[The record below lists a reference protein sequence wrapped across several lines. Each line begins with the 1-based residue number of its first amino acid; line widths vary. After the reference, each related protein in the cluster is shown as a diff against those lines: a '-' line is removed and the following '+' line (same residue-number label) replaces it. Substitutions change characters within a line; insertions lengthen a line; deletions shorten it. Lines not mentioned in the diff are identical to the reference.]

1 MLARLT
7 IKNYI
12 LIHELDIDFPPGFSV
27 ITGETGSGKSILL
40 GAMGLIL
47 GQRTDAGVLLDKSGK
62 CIVEGVFNIKD
73 YNLDQ
78 LFSSN
83 ELDYDNVLIVRRE
96 INQSGKSR
104 AFINDTPVTL
114 SLLKDFGDRLV
125 NIHSQ
130 NAVITLNNANFQL
143 AVLDNYS
150 NLQKEVGSYRLKFN
164 RFSEMLKQLSTLKNQ
179 ESIASAERD
188 YNKFLLD
195 ELSAANL
202 AEGELAELEDKLNI
216 LRHAEEIK
224 SNLYFASSLIA
235 GADSNI
241 LTLLSETIRAICCVE
256 KFNTKFKLLAE
267 RLQVNYIDIKDLST
281 EIAIYEEQVDINPEE
296 TSRLTQRLDLLY
308 RLLKKH
314 QKQKIEELIA
324 LRQSIEFKINNI
336 NDLND
341 QINFLTTEVS
351 QLEDELRQQAVTISS
366 DRKTSAPK
374 FENEIIGILSRLG
387 IPSAQFKIELL
398 ASDDLTRDGVDKIRF
413 FFSANKGIELRE
425 LSQTASGGELSRLM
439 LSVKSM
445 ISQRNLLPTIIFD
458 EIDNGVS
465 GDVAGKV
472 GSILLAMGSNMQ
484 VIAITHL
491 PQIAGKGNHHFWVH
505 KSEEDKISKTFIK
518 KLTKT
523 ERIEEIAKMLSNEI
537 VTEAARSAAHEL
549 LSN

>member
-40 GAMGLIL
+40 CAMGLIL

-73 YNLDQ
+73 YNLEQ
-78 LFSSN
+78 LFLMN

-114 SLLKDFGDRLV
+114 SLLKEFGDRLV

-150 NLQKEVGSYRLKFN
+150 DLQKDVGLYRVKYN
-164 RFSEMLKQLSTLKNQ
+164 RFSELVRQLSTLKNQ
-179 ESIASAERD
+179 ESIAAGERD

-195 ELSAANL
+195 ELYSANFVA
-202 AEGELAELEDKLNI
+202 GELTELEDKLNI

-224 SNLYFASSLIA
+224 SNLYLASSLIA

-241 LTLLSETIRAICCVE
+241 LSLLSEALRAINCVE
-256 KFNTKFKLLAE
+256 KFNAKFKLFGQ
-267 RLQVNYIDIKDLST
+267 RLQVNYIDIKDLAA

-314 QKQKIEELIA
+314 QKQNIDELIVI
-324 LRQSIEFKINNI
+324 RQSIEFKINNI

-341 QINFLTTEVS
+341 QINFLNAEVS
-351 QLEDELRQQAVTISS
+351 QLGAELRHQAASISEH
-366 DRKTSAPK
+366 RKASSPK
-374 FENEIIGILSRLG
+374 FEKEIIGILSRLG
-387 IPSAQFKIELL
+387 IPNAQFKIELL

-413 FFSANKGIELRE
+413 FFSANKGFELRE

-465 GDVAGKV
+465 GDIAGKV
-472 GSILLAMGSNMQ
+472 GTILLAMGSNMQ

-491 PQIAGKGNHHFWVH
+491 PQIAGKGSHHFWVH

-518 KLTKT
+518 KLTIT

-537 VTEAARSAAHEL
+537 VTEAARSAANEL
-549 LSN
+549 LNN